1 VRAGTTWNIV
11 TKNPQC
17 AILYISMKKQSRL
30 PVRVIDHLIDLAF
43 KEDIGTGDVTTQILI
58 SPALKTRAI
67 LLAKSDGKL
76 AGIEIARRVFLK
88 LDPEMKFKT
97 LIKDGSPLKKG
108 NIIAELKG
116 KAHAILTGERTAL
129 NFLQRLSGIATHT
142 SQFVARVSDLP
153 VLIID
158 TRKTTPGYRLLEK
171 YAVRMGGGHNHRLN
185 LTDGI
190 LIKDN
195 HLALLRAEGK
205 TLREAVVQAKKKAP
219 KGLKVEVETTNLDEV
234 REAVSAGADIIL
246 FDNMSPAM
254 MQRGVKLLSK
264 GILSEASGG
273 VNLESVR
280 AIAETGVDFISI
292 GALTHSSKA
301 LDISLE
307 LQP

>member
-1 VRAGTTWNIV
+1 MDRRFRIPN
-11 TKNPQC
+11 K
-17 AILYISMKKQSRL
+17 
-30 PVRVIDHLIDLAF
+30 VIDHLIDLAF

-58 SPALKTRAI
+58 PPALKTKAI
-67 LLAKSDGKL
+67 ILAKSEGVL
-76 AGIEIARRVFLK
+76 AGIEVAKRVFLK
-88 LDPEMKFKT
+88 LDPEMKLEI
-97 LIKDGSPLKKG
+97 LIKDGSRLKNG
-108 NIIAELKG
+108 NVIAELRG
-116 KAHAILTGERTAL
+116 NAQAILTGERTAL
-129 NFLQRLSGIATHT
+129 NFLQRLSGIATNT
-142 SQFVARVSDLP
+142 NKFVELVRDLH

-185 LTDGI
+185 LADGI

-195 HLALLRAEGK
+195 HLALLRVKGK
-205 TLREAVVQAKKKAP
+205 KLKEVVLEAKRKAP

-254 MQRGVKLLSK
+254 MQRGVKLLPK

-273 VNLESVR
+273 VNLDNMR
-280 AIAETGVDFISI
+280 AIAETGVNFISI

-307 LQP
+307 MVK

>member
-1 VRAGTTWNIV
+1 MN
-11 TKNPQC
+11 
-17 AILYISMKKQSRL
+17 KQLRIPL
-30 PVRVIDHLIDLAF
+30 KIIDHLIDLAC
-43 KEDIGTGDVTTQILI
+43 KEDIGTGDITTQILI
-58 SPALKTRAI
+58 LPGLKTKAI
-67 LLAKSDGKL
+67 ILAKSEGVL
-76 AGIEIARRVFLK
+76 AGIEVAKRVFLK
-88 LDPEMKFKT
+88 LDPEMKFKI
-97 LIKDGSPLKKG
+97 LIKDSSPLKKG
-108 NIIAELKG
+108 DIIAEVRG

-142 SQFVARVSDLP
+142 SQFLELVRDLS

-185 LTDGI
+185 LADGI

-195 HLALLRAEGK
+195 HLALLRTKGK
-205 TLREAVVQAKKKAP
+205 TLKEAVAQAKKKAP
-219 KGLKVEVETTNLDEV
+219 RGLKVEVETTNLDEV
-234 REAVSAGADIIL
+234 REAVSAGADIIM

-254 MQRGVKLLSK
+254 MRRGVKLLPK
-264 GILSEASGG
+264 GIMSEASGG
-273 VNLESVR
+273 VNLENVR

-292 GALTHSSKA
+292 GALTHSSKT

>member
-1 VRAGTTWNIV
+1 MNR
-11 TKNPQC
+11 
-17 AILYISMKKQSRL
+17 QSQI
-30 PVRVIDHLIDLAF
+30 PSKVIDHLIDLAF

-58 SPALKTRAI
+58 SPNLKTKAI
-67 LLAKSDGKL
+67 ILAKSDGVL
-76 AGIEIARRVFLK
+76 AGIEVTRRVFLK

-97 LIKDGSPLKKG
+97 LIKDGSPFKKG
-108 NIIAELKG
+108 DVIAEIRG
-116 KAHAILTGERTAL
+116 KARAILSSERTAL
-129 NFLQRLSGIATHT
+129 NFLQRLSGIATQT
-142 SQFVARVSDLP
+142 SQFVKLVCDLP

-195 HLALLRAEGK
+195 HLALLRAKGE
-205 TLREAVVQAKKKAP
+205 TLKEVVIQAKKKAP
-219 KGLKVEVETTNLDEV
+219 KSLKVEVETTNLKEV
-234 REAVSAGADIIL
+234 REAVSAGADIIM
-246 FDNMSPAM
+246 FDNMSVAM
-254 MQRGVKLLSK
+254 MNRAVKLLPA
-264 GILSEASGG
+264 GIMSEASGG

-280 AIAETGVDFISI
+280 AIAETGVDFIYI

>member
-1 VRAGTTWNIV
+1 MKNNRARV
-11 TKNPQC
+11 
-17 AILYISMKKQSRL
+17 
-30 PVRVIDHLIDLAF
+30 PVKVIDHLIDLAF
-43 KEDIGTGDVTTQILI
+43 KEDIGTGDITTQILI
-58 SPALKTRAI
+58 PNELKTNAI
-67 LLAKSDGKL
+67 ILAKSAGVL
-76 AGIEIARRVFLK
+76 AGIDIARSVFLK
-88 LDPEMKFKT
+88 LDLQMKFKI

-108 NIIAELKG
+108 DIIAELRG
-116 KAHAILTGERTAL
+116 KARAILTGERTAL
-129 NFLQRLSGIATHT
+129 NFLQKLSGIATQT
-142 SQFVARVSDLP
+142 SQFVARVCDLP

-185 LTDGI
+185 LADGI

-195 HLALLRAEGK
+195 HLALLRAKGM
-205 TLREAVVQAKKKAP
+205 TLKEVVTQAKKKAP

-234 REAVSAGADIIL
+234 REAVSAGADIIM
-246 FDNMSPAM
+246 FDNMSPALM
-254 MQRGVKLLSK
+254 KRAIKLLPA

-280 AIAETGVDFISI
+280 AIAETGVNFISI

-307 LQP
+307 LEF